1 MFRVYLAAI
10 SSYVPK
16 NRVHNNDLPQDLETS
31 DEWIVSHTG
40 ITWRHL
46 ASEHESPSSMGIA
59 AAKDALAKSG
69 VSAEDLGMVLLS
81 TTTPDFAPIPS
92 TACIV
97 QEGIGAKNAVAFD
110 ITAACTGFV
119 YGIELARC
127 YMQVHNKPILVVAS
141 EIMSRAVDWNDRKTC
156 VLFGDAAAAAVL
168 LPSPDGVRGIVDSIL
183 LSDSSGKDVLVIEGG
198 CRTPTSR
205 KENMQLKVYMDGKA
219 VFTFAIRTIPHIIQ
233 KLLDDNNLTFDEI
246 DWIVPH
252 QANYRIIRSAASRFG
267 VPESRFFIN
276 VQNYA
281 NTASASI
288 PLALHDMER
297 QGLLKPGN
305 KIVTVGFGAGLSYG
319 GNLIIW

>member
-16 NRVHNNDLPQDLETS
+16 NRVHNNDLPPELETS
-31 DEWIVSHTG
+31 DEWILSHTG
-40 ITWRHL
+40 ISYRHL
-46 ASEHESPSSMGIA
+46 AADDESPSSMGIA

-69 VSAEDLGMVLLS
+69 VPPEDIGMVLLS
-81 TTTPDFAPIPS
+81 TTTPDYAPIPS
-92 TACIV
+92 TGCIV
-97 QEGIGAKNAVAFD
+97 QDGIGAKNAVAFD

-127 YMQVHNKPILVVAS
+127 YMQAHNRPILVVAT
-141 EIMSRAVDWNDRKTC
+141 EMMSRAVDWSDRKTC

-183 LSDSSGKDVLVIEGG
+183 LSDSTGKDVLAIDGG

-205 KENMQLKVYMDGKA
+205 KENMQLKVFMDGKA

-233 KLLDDNNLTFDEI
+233 KLLDDNNLTYNDI

-252 QANYRIIRSAASRFG
+252 QANYRIIRSAANRVG
-267 VPESRFFIN
+267 VAESKFFIN

-288 PLALHDMER
+288 PLALHDME
-297 QGLLKPGN
+297 QKGLLKPGD

>member
-10 SSYVPK
+10 SSYMPK
-16 NRVHNNDLPQDLETS
+16 NCVHNNDLPLELETS

-40 ITWRHL
+40 ISYRHL
-46 ASEHESPSSMGIA
+46 AADDESPSSMGIA

-69 VSAEDLGMVLLS
+69 VAPEDIGMVLLS
-81 TTTPDFAPIPS
+81 TTTPDYAPIPS
-92 TACIV
+92 TACVV

-127 YMQVHNKPILVVAS
+127 YMQVHNKPILVVAT
-141 EIMSRAVDWNDRKTC
+141 EIMSRAIDWSDRKTC

-183 LSDSSGKDVLVIEGG
+183 LSDSSGKDVLTIEGG

-205 KENMQLKVYMDGKA
+205 KEHTQLKVYMDGKA
-219 VFTFAIRTIPHIIQ
+219 VFTFAIKAIPNIIQ
-233 KLLDDNNLTFDEI
+233 KLLDDNNLTFDDI

-252 QANYRIIRSAASRFG
+252 QANYRIIRSAANRFG

-288 PLALHDMER
+288 PLALCDMEQ
-297 QGLLKPGN
+297 QGLLKPGD

>member
-10 SSYVPK
+10 GAYVPM
-16 NRVHNNDLPQDLETS
+16 NRVHNNDLPPELETS

-40 ITWRHL
+40 ISYRHL
-46 ASEHESPSSMGIA
+46 AADDESPSSMGIA
-59 AAKDALAKSG
+59 AAKDALSKSG
-69 VSAEDLGMVLLS
+69 IAPEDIGMVLLS
-81 TTTPDFAPIPS
+81 TTTPDYAPIPS
-92 TACIV
+92 TACVV

-127 YMQVHNKPILVVAS
+127 YMQAHNKPILVVS
-141 EIMSRAVDWNDRKTC
+141 TEIMSRAIDWSDRKTC

-168 LPSPDGVRGIVDSIL
+168 LPSPDGVRGIVDSVL
-183 LSDSSGKDVLVIEGG
+183 LSDSSGKDVLAIDGG

-205 KENMQLKVYMDGKA
+205 KENVQLKVFMDGKA
-219 VFTFAIRTIPHIIQ
+219 VFTFAIRTIPNIIQ
-233 KLLDDNNLTFDEI
+233 KLLDDNNLTFDDI

-252 QANYRIIRSAASRFG
+252 QANYRIIRSAANRVG
-267 VPESRFFIN
+267 VAESKFFIN

-288 PLALHDMER
+288 PLALHDMEQ
-297 QGLLKPGN
+297 QGLLKPGD

>member
-1 MFRVYLAAI
+1 
-10 SSYVPK
+10 
-16 NRVHNNDLPQDLETS
+16 
-31 DEWIVSHTG
+31 
-40 ITWRHL
+40 
-46 ASEHESPSSMGIA
+46 
-59 AAKDALAKSG
+59 
-69 VSAEDLGMVLLS
+69 
-81 TTTPDFAPIPS
+81 
-92 TACIV
+92 
-97 QEGIGAKNAVAFD
+97 
-110 ITAACTGFV
+110 
-119 YGIELARC
+119 
-127 YMQVHNKPILVVAS
+127 
-141 EIMSRAVDWNDRKTC
+141 MSRAVDWNDRKTC

-168 LPSPDGVRGIVDSIL
+168 LPSPDGVRGIVDSVL
-183 LSDSSGKDVLVIEGG
+183 LSDSSGKDVLTIEGG
-198 CRTPTSR
+198 CSTPTSR
-205 KENMQLKVYMDGKA
+205 KENVQLKVYMDGKA
-219 VFTFAIRTIPHIIQ
+219 VFTFAIRTIPNIIQ

-288 PLALHDMER
+288 PLALHDMEQ

>member
-1 MFRVYLAAI
+1 M
-10 SSYVPK
+10 
-16 NRVHNNDLPQDLETS
+16 NRVHNNNLPPDLETS

-40 ITWRHL
+40 ISYRHL
-46 ASEHESPSSMGIA
+46 AADDESPSSMGIA
-59 AAKDALAKSG
+59 AAKDALNKSG
-69 VSAEDLGMVLLS
+69 VSPEDIGMVLLS
-81 TTTPDFAPIPS
+81 TTTPDYAPIPS
-92 TACIV
+92 TACVV

-127 YMQVHNKPILVVAS
+127 YMQVHNKPILVVS
-141 EIMSRAVDWNDRKTC
+141 TEIMSRAIDWSDRKTC
-156 VLFGDAAAAAVL
+156 VLFGDAAAAAML
-168 LPSPDGVRGIVDSIL
+168 LPSPNGIRGIVDSVL
-183 LSDSSGKDVLVIEGG
+183 LSDSSGKDVLTIEGG

-205 KENMQLKVYMDGKA
+205 RENTQLKVYMDGQA
-219 VFTFAIRTIPHIIQ
+219 VFTFAIRTIPNIIQ
-233 KLLDDNNLTFDEI
+233 KLLDDNNMTIDEI

-252 QANYRIIRSAASRFG
+252 QANYRIIRSAANRFR
-267 VPESRFFIN
+267 VPESKFFIN
-276 VQNYA
+276 LQNYA

-288 PLALHDMER
+288 PLALHDMEQ

>member
-1 MFRVYLAAI
+1 MFRVYIAAL
-10 SSYVPK
+10 SSYLPTK
-16 NRVHNNDLPQDLETS
+16 RVHNNELSPELETS
-31 DEWIVSHTG
+31 DEWILSHTG
-40 ITWRHL
+40 ISYRHL
-46 ASEHESPSSMGIA
+46 AAENESPSSMGIA
-59 AAKDALAKSG
+59 AAKDALNKAGISP
-69 VSAEDLGMVLLS
+69 EDIGMLLLS

-92 TACIV
+92 TACVV
-97 QEGIGAKNAVAFD
+97 QDGIGAKNAVAFD

-127 YMQVHNKPILVVAS
+127 FMQAHHRPILVVS
-141 EIMSRAVDWNDRKTC
+141 TEIMSRVVDWNDRKTC

-168 LPSPDGVRGIVDSIL
+168 LPSPDGVRGIVDSVM
-183 LSDSSGKDVLVIEGG
+183 LSDSSGKDVLTIEGG
-198 CRTPTSR
+198 CRTPKSR
-205 KENMQLKVYMDGKA
+205 QEHPQLKVFMDGKA
-219 VFTFAIRTIPHIIQ
+219 VFSFAIRTIPRIIQ
-233 KLLDDNNLTFDEI
+233 KLLNDNNLTFDDI

-252 QANYRIIRSAASRFG
+252 QANYRIIRSAANRVG
-267 VPESRFFIN
+267 AAESKFFIN

-288 PLALHDMER
+288 PLALCDMEQ